1 MSTPSQSPLLRI
13 PAKTTEDV
21 DLAGAV
27 GSLILNSYGQDPK
40 EFSEQLTT
48 LNRARQDA
56 VRGTAGSDTTARDLL
71 YKWFHMLEM
80 LELRFPELRAPFPW
94 KDALT
99 NKQIT
104 QQSLAYEKASVI
116 YNLASILSSLGSRTN
131 RIGTSSIVA
140 AASTS
145 SPVPTSPISPTPPNG
160 SSSAPNA
167 AAATGT
173 KLAYTSLRQS
183 AGMLSYIN
191 ENFLHAPSTDM
202 SKDVVRWFI
211 DLELAQATEVFWERT
226 FEEKKGGNL
235 VTRIA
240 SQAAT
245 TYTSLAEES
254 KEWISKGIFER
265 SWGLLVQAK
274 AKHFSSLMQYHRA
287 LVDDTA
293 GSHGSCLVRLTL
305 AETLAKEAQK
315 LSAQFAA
322 AAGASSSSNSL
333 PSDAGSSLKMIV
345 DGHLAIVSA
354 RKAQAV
360 KDNDLIYHDIL
371 PTESTLPIIEP
382 MAVAQPMSIQDIYS
396 SPEVQKVTGANA
408 SGQAANDLFSSLVPL
423 GVHEAA
429 SMYSEEKAK
438 LVRQEGERVSDADS
452 QLEAVLNSLTLP
464 RGLKKFKPDGLQ
476 DLLDPGSEV
485 YGWAE
490 EEIQGGGS
498 RGEDGL
504 GIGSGAIDDALGKV
518 YRSREQARR
527 DLDEAARILDEEA
540 AQCEKLRV
548 RHGDRWS
555 QAPSGLES
563 KSLRTDLKNNREAL
577 RQATGND
584 EAIEQLWRQSE
595 PTIRILLGGRE
606 ALDTAFAEALSGQ
619 SANSGAELVDL
630 LEDDTSSDAQKDEL
644 RSKVARIESNLS
656 HLHRL
661 KKDRND
667 ALIELRSKIQSDD
680 ISHILILNRR
690 APPEAQN
697 QLFQQELEKFRPLTQ
712 RISRS
717 QSEQDRI
724 VGEIENAWESLNN
737 APEGRGRAQEWNK
750 KNTIRE
756 RLVGNLRNAKD
767 ANAQVR
773 AGLAKGVLF
782 YAQLEEIAA
791 ELRKSSKSFV
801 EERGIER
808 DRLIRELDVGKSSTS
823 TYDSGSSLEGA
834 FGRMGVSDRPAS
846 SRENSLG
853 PAPIPPP
860 QQPIYHGGIASPPR
874 QTSMSYASP
883 PPPQRPVQASSPYD
897 SLDTAFGSGSAY
909 RSSTGPAPAPLP
921 SQYSAPSQYGAAAQP
936 PAPSQYAYGQQ
947 QYHQTPQQGHL
958 SQYASANP
966 APSAGLP
973 PPPPQWQSSSTL
985 PNIQHRGG
993 PPPPPLPG
1001 QHQHYSQAAPFPPS
1015 QQQQQQQHHYG
1026 QYNTQNTAGQGF
1038 PPPPQHY
1045 QQQFRGS
1052 SAGPPPPPLPGQS
1065 PQAGYNQSSFQSGPP
1080 PPNSYGQLP
1089 QQQRWQPPY

>member
-1 MSTPSQSPLLRI
+1 MSTVSQSPLLRI

-21 DLAGAV
+21 DLASAV
-27 GSLILNSYGQDPK
+27 GSLILNSYGQEPK
-40 EFSEQLTT
+40 EFSEQLSS

-56 VRGTAGSDTTARDLL
+56 VRGTAGSDSTARDLL

-99 NKQIT
+99 NKTIT

-116 YNLASILSSLGSRTN
+116 YNLASILSSLGARTN
-131 RIGTSSIVA
+131 RIGTSSIA
-140 AASTS
+140 AAAESTAT
-145 SPVPTSPISPTPPNG
+145 PTSPISPTATG
-160 SSSAPNA
+160 STSNAAAATA

-240 SQAAT
+240 SQAAI

-254 KEWISKGIFER
+254 KEWISKGVFER
-265 SWGLLVQAK
+265 SWGLLVQVK
-274 AKHFSSLMQYHRA
+274 AKHFSSLAQYHRA

-305 AETLAKEAQK
+305 AETLSKEAQK
-315 LSAQFAA
+315 LSTQFAVS
-322 AAGASSSSNSL
+322 AGSSSSSSSL
-333 PSDAGSSLKMIV
+333 PSDAGSSMKTIV

-371 PTESTLPIIEP
+371 PTESTLPNIEP
-382 MAVAQPMSIQDIYS
+382 MAVAQPISIQDIYS
-396 SPEVQKVTGANA
+396 SAEVQKVTGANA
-408 SGQAANDLFSSLVPL
+408 TGSAANDLFSSLVPL

-438 LVRQEGERVSDADS
+438 LVRQEGERVTDANS
-452 QLEAVLNSLTLP
+452 QLEAVLESLTLP
-464 RGLKKFKPDGLQ
+464 KGLKKFKPDGLQ
-476 DLLDPGSEV
+476 DLLHPGSEV
-485 YGWAE
+485 YEWAE

-504 GIGSGAIDDALGKV
+504 GIGSGAIDDALRKV
-518 YRSREQARR
+518 YGSREQARR
-527 DLDEAARILDEEA
+527 DLEEAARLLDEEA

-548 RHGDRWS
+548 RHGDRWTQS
-555 QAPSGLES
+555 PSGLES
-563 KSLRTDLKNNREAL
+563 RSIRTDLKNNREAL
-577 RQATGND
+577 RQATQND

-606 ALDTAFAEALSGQ
+606 ALDTAFAESLSGQ
-619 SANSGAELVDL
+619 SASTGGQLVDL
-630 LEDDTSSDAQKDEL
+630 LEDDTSSDVQKEEL
-644 RSKVARIESNLS
+644 RSKVAKIESNLS
-656 HLHRL
+656 LLHRI

-667 ALIELRSKIQSDD
+667 ALTELRGRIQADD

-690 APPEAQN
+690 AAPEAQN

-712 RISRS
+712 RIGRS

-724 VGEIENAWESLNN
+724 VGEIEHLWEALNS

-756 RLVGNLRNAKD
+756 KLVGNLRNAKD
-767 ANAQVR
+767 ANAQIR
-773 AGLAKGVLF
+773 AGLAKGLMF
-782 YAQLEEIAA
+782 YNQLEEIAS
-791 ELRKSSKSFV
+791 ELRRNARAFV

-808 DRLIRELDVGKSSTS
+808 DRLIRELDVGKSSSS
-823 TYDSGSSLEGA
+823 TYDGGASSLEGA
-834 FGRMGVSDRPAS
+834 FGKMGVSDRAGSS
-846 SRENSLG
+846 SRASSLG
-853 PAPIPPP
+853 PAPLPPP
-860 QQPIYHGGIASPPR
+860 QQPVYHSGIASPPL
-874 QTSMSYASP
+874 QSAYASP
-883 PPPQRPVQASSPYD
+883 PPPQKPIQPISPYD
-897 SLDTAFGSGSAY
+897 SLDAAFGSGNAY
-909 RSSTGPAPAPLP
+909 RSSSGSGPAPPPSHFGQPSQYQYSQQQYQQPPPPPQHHQVQQSYP
-921 SQYSAPSQYGAAAQP
+921 SQYSGASPVQ
-936 PAPSQYAYGQQ
+936 S
-947 QYHQTPQQGHL
+947 T
-958 SQYASANP
+958 
-966 APSAGLP
+966 GLP

-985 PNIQHRGG
+985 PSTQHR
-993 PPPPPLPG
+993 
-1001 QHQHYSQAAPFPPS
+1001 
-1015 QQQQQQQHHYG
+1015 
-1026 QYNTQNTAGQGF
+1026 
-1038 PPPPQHY
+1038 
-1045 QQQFRGS
+1045 
-1052 SAGPPPPPLPGQS
+1052 AGPPPPPLPGQQQGYS
-1065 PQAGYNQSSFQSGPP
+1065 HSQQQQYGQYPPQNNGSNSFPPPPQQYQQQYRGSGPP
-1080 PPNSYGQLP
+1080 PPPLPGTGYGQTSYQSGAPTPQNYYGQPPPPPP
-1089 QQQRWQPPY
+1089 QQQRWQSPY

>member
-21 DLAGAV
+21 DLASAV
-27 GSLILNSYGQDPK
+27 GQLVLNSYGQDPK
-40 EFSEQLTT
+40 EFTEQLSS

-99 NKQIT
+99 NKTII

-116 YNLASILSSLGSRTN
+116 YNLASILSSLGARTN
-131 RIGTSSIVA
+131 RIGTNSIA
-140 AASTS
+140 AAATPS
-145 SPVPTSPISPTPPNG
+145 SPTSPLSPTPT
-160 SSSAPNA
+160 SSASAPSA

-245 TYTSLAEES
+245 TYASLAEDS
-254 KEWISKGIFER
+254 KEWITKGVFER
-265 SWGLLVQAK
+265 SWGLLVQVK
-274 AKHFSSLMQYHRA
+274 AKHFSSLAQYHRA

-305 AETLAKEAQK
+305 AETLSKEAQK

-322 AAGASSSSNSL
+322 SAGASSSSSAL
-333 PSDAGSSLKMIV
+333 PSDAGSSMKTVV

-371 PTESTLPIIEP
+371 PTESTLPTIEP

-396 SPEVQKVTGANA
+396 SAEVQKVTGANA
-408 SGQAANDLFSSLVPL
+408 TGSAANDLFSSLVPL

-438 LVRQEGERVSDADS
+438 LVRQEGERVSDANS
-452 QLEAVLNSLTLP
+452 QLEAVLESLTLP
-464 RGLKKFKPDGLQ
+464 KGLKKFKPDGLQ
-476 DLLDPGSEV
+476 DLLNPGSEV
-485 YGWAE
+485 YEWAE

-504 GIGSGAIDDALGKV
+504 GIGSGAIDDALRKV
-518 YRSREQARR
+518 YGSREQARR
-527 DLDEAARILDEEA
+527 DMEEAARMLDEEA

-548 RHGDRWS
+548 RHGDRWTQS
-555 QAPSGLES
+555 PSGLEARS
-563 KSLRTDLKNNREAL
+563 IRTDLKSNREAL
-577 RQATGND
+577 RQATEND
-584 EAIEQLWRQSE
+584 QAIEQLWRQSE
-595 PTIRILLGGRE
+595 PTIRVLLGGRE

-619 SANSGAELVDL
+619 SASTGGELVDL
-630 LEDDTSSDAQKDEL
+630 LEDDTSSDAQKEEL
-644 RSKVARIESNLS
+644 RSKVAKIESNLS
-656 HLHRL
+656 LLHRI

-667 ALIELRSKIQSDD
+667 ALTELRGRIQSDD

-690 APPEAQN
+690 AAPEAQN

-712 RISRS
+712 RIARS

-724 VGEIENAWESLNN
+724 VGEIEHLWEILNN

-750 KNTIRE
+750 KNGIRE
-756 RLVGNLRNAKD
+756 KLVGNLRNAKD

-773 AGLAKGVLF
+773 AGLAKGLLF
-782 YAQLEEIAA
+782 YNQLEEIAS
-791 ELRKSSKSFV
+791 ELRRNSRAFV

-808 DRLIRELDVGKSSTS
+808 DRLIREVDVGRS
-823 TYDSGSSLEGA
+823 YDGGSSSLEGA
-834 FGRMGVSDRPAS
+834 FGKMGVSDRGSS
-846 SRENSLG
+846 SRASSLG
-853 PAPIPPP
+853 PAPLPPP
-860 QQPIYHGGIASPPR
+860 QHSG
-874 QTSMSYASP
+874 YASP
-883 PPPQRPVQASSPYD
+883 PLQPTYASPLPPQKPIQASSPYD
-897 SLDTAFGSGSAY
+897 SLGAAFGGGNALGGS
-909 RSSTGPAPAPLP
+909 GPAPAPP
-921 SQYSAPSQYGAAAQP
+921 PSQYGQ
-936 PAPSQYAYGQQ
+936 PSQYQYSQQ
-947 QYHQTPQQGHL
+947 QYQQPPQHQQ
-958 SQYASANP
+958 SQRSY
-966 APSAGLP
+966 PSHYGATSPVQSTGLP

-985 PNIQHRGG
+985 PSTQQRGG

-1001 QHQHYSQAAPFPPS
+1001 QHQNYPQAQQQYSQYPQPNNS
-1015 QQQQQQQHHYG
+1015 
-1026 QYNTQNTAGQGF
+1026 TSF
-1038 PPPPQHY
+1038 PPPPQQY
-1045 QQQFRGS
+1045 QQQYRG
-1052 SAGPPPPPLPGQS
+1052 GPPPPPLPNAEYGQNRYGAPPPQNYYGQS
-1065 PQAGYNQSSFQSGPP
+1065 APP
-1080 PPNSYGQLP
+1080 PP

>member
-40 EFSEQLTT
+40 EFSEQLSS

-56 VRGTAGSDTTARDLL
+56 VRGTAGSDATARDLL

-99 NKQIT
+99 NKTIT

-131 RIGTSSIVA
+131 RIGTNSIAA

-145 SPVPTSPISPTPPNG
+145 TATPTSPLSPIPTG
-160 SSSAPNA
+160 SASAPSA

-254 KEWISKGIFER
+254 KEWISRGIFEK
-265 SWGLLVQAK
+265 SWGLLVQVK
-274 AKHFSSLMQYHRA
+274 AKHFSSLAQYHRA
-287 LVDDTA
+287 LVDDA
-293 GSHGSCLVRLTL
+293 AASHGSCLVRLTL
-305 AETLAKEAQK
+305 AETLSKEAQK

-322 AAGASSSSNSL
+322 STGSSSSSL
-333 PSDAGSSLKMIV
+333 PSDAGSSMKTIV

-371 PTESTLPIIEP
+371 PTESTLPSIEP

-396 SPEVQKVTGANA
+396 SAEVQKVTGANA
-408 SGQAANDLFSSLVPL
+408 NGSAANDLFSSLVPL

-438 LVRQEGERVSDADS
+438 LVRQEGERVSDANS
-452 QLEAVLNSLTLP
+452 QLEAVLESLTLP
-464 RGLKKFKPDGLQ
+464 KGLKKFKPDGLQ
-476 DLLDPGSEV
+476 DLLNPGSEV
-485 YGWAE
+485 YEWAE

-498 RGEDGL
+498 RGGDGL
-504 GIGSGAIDDALGKV
+504 GIGSGAIDDALRKV
-518 YRSREQARR
+518 HASREQARR
-527 DLDEAARILDEEA
+527 DLEEAARMLDEEA

-548 RHGDRWS
+548 RHGDRWTQS
-555 QAPSGLES
+555 PSGLES
-563 KSLRTDLKNNREAL
+563 RSIRTDLKNNREAL
-577 RQATGND
+577 RQATEND

-595 PTIRILLGGRE
+595 STIRTLLGGRE
-606 ALDTAFAEALSGQ
+606 ALDTAFAETLSGQ
-619 SANSGAELVDL
+619 SASAGGGQLVDL
-630 LEDDTSSDAQKDEL
+630 LEDDTSSDVQKEEL
-644 RSKVARIESNLS
+644 RSKVAKIESNLS
-656 HLHRL
+656 LLHRI

-667 ALIELRSKIQSDD
+667 ALTELRSRIQTDD

-690 APPEAQN
+690 AAPDAQN

-712 RISRS
+712 LIARS

-724 VGEIENAWESLNN
+724 VGEIERLWESLNN

-750 KNTIRE
+750 KNAIRE
-756 RLVGNLRNAKD
+756 KLVGNLRNAKD

-773 AGLAKGVLF
+773 AGLAKGLMF
-782 YAQLEEIAA
+782 YNQLEEIAS
-791 ELRKSSKSFV
+791 ELRRNSRAFV

-808 DRLIRELDVGKSSTS
+808 DRLIRELDVGKSSSS
-823 TYDSGSSLEGA
+823 TYDGGASSLEGA
-834 FGRMGVSDRPAS
+834 FGKMGMSDRAGSS
-846 SRENSLG
+846 SRASSLG
-853 PAPIPPP
+853 PAPLPPP
-860 QQPIYHGGIASPPR
+860 QQPLYHSGIASPPPPL
-874 QTSMSYASP
+874 QQAVYASP
-883 PPPQRPVQASSPYD
+883 PPPQKPIQANSPYD
-897 SLDTAFGSGSAY
+897 SLDAAFGGGNAFRSLSGS
-909 RSSTGPAPAPLP
+909 GPAPALPPSQYGQPSQYQYSQPQPPQQSRQPYP
-921 SQYSAPSQYGAAAQP
+921 SQYSATSPIQS
-936 PAPSQYAYGQQ
+936 
-947 QYHQTPQQGHL
+947 T
-958 SQYASANP
+958 
-966 APSAGLP
+966 GLP
-973 PPPPQWQSSSTL
+973 PPPPQWQSSSAL
-985 PNIQHRGG
+985 PNTQHRGG
-993 PPPPPLPG
+993 PPPPPLPN
-1001 QHQHYSQAAPFPPS
+1001 QHQNYPQPP
-1015 QQQQQQQHHYG
+1015 QQYG
-1026 QYNTQNTAGQGF
+1026 QYPPQNHAGGG
-1038 PPPPQHY
+1038 PPPQQY
-1045 QQQFRGS
+1045 QQQYRAGG
-1052 SAGPPPPPLPGQS
+1052 GPPPPPLPGQS
-1065 PQAGYNQSSFQSGPP
+1065 QQVGYGQ
-1080 PPNSYGQLP
+1080 NSYGNPAPQNYYGQPAPPPP
-1089 QQQRWQPPY
+1089 QQQRWQSPY

>member
-21 DLAGAV
+21 DLASAV
-27 GSLILNSYGQDPK
+27 GQLILNSYGQDPK
-40 EFSEQLTT
+40 EFSEQLSS

-99 NKQIT
+99 NKTIT

-116 YNLASILSSLGSRTN
+116 YNLASILSSLGARTN
-131 RIGTSSIVA
+131 RIA
-140 AASTS
+140 
-145 SPVPTSPISPTPPNG
+145 
-160 SSSAPNA
+160 SAPSA

-245 TYTSLAEES
+245 TYTSLAEDS
-254 KEWISKGIFER
+254 KEWISKGVFER
-265 SWGLLVQAK
+265 SWGLLVQVK
-274 AKHFSSLMQYHRA
+274 AKHFSSLAQYHRA

-305 AETLAKEAQK
+305 AETLSKEAQK

-322 AAGASSSSNSL
+322 SAGSSSSSSSL
-333 PSDAGSSLKMIV
+333 PSDAGSSMKTIV
-345 DGHLAIVSA
+345 DGHLAIVSG

-371 PTESTLPIIEP
+371 PTESTLPTIEP

-396 SPEVQKVTGANA
+396 SAEVQKVTGANA
-408 SGQAANDLFSSLVPL
+408 TGSAANDLFSSLVPL

-438 LVRQEGERVSDADS
+438 LVRQEGERVSDANA
-452 QLEAVLNSLTLP
+452 QLEAVLESLTLP
-464 RGLKKFKPDGLQ
+464 KGLKKFKPDGLQ
-476 DLLDPGSEV
+476 DLLNPGSEV
-485 YGWAE
+485 YEWAE

-498 RGEDGL
+498 KGEDGV
-504 GIGSGAIDDALGKV
+504 GIGSGAIDGALRKV
-518 YRSREQARR
+518 YGSREQARR
-527 DLDEAARILDEEA
+527 DLDEAARMLDEEA

-548 RHGDRWS
+548 RHGDRWTQS
-555 QAPSGLES
+555 PSGLEARS
-563 KSLRTDLKNNREAL
+563 IRTDLKNNREAL
-577 RQATGND
+577 RQATEND
-584 EAIEQLWRQSE
+584 QAIEQLWRQSE
-595 PTIRILLGGRE
+595 PTIRVLLGGRE

-619 SANSGAELVDL
+619 SATAGGELVDL
-630 LEDDTSSDAQKDEL
+630 LEDDTSSDAQKEEL
-644 RSKVARIESNLS
+644 RSKVAKIESNLS
-656 HLHRL
+656 LLHRI

-667 ALIELRSKIQSDD
+667 ALTELRGRIQSDD

-690 APPEAQN
+690 AAPEAQN

-712 RISRS
+712 RIARS

-724 VGEIENAWESLNN
+724 VGEVESLWEALNN
-737 APEGRGRAQEWNK
+737 APEGRGRAQEWTK
-750 KNTIRE
+750 KNGIRE
-756 RLVGNLRNAKD
+756 KLVGNLRNAKD

-773 AGLAKGVLF
+773 AGLAKGLLF
-782 YAQLEEIAA
+782 YNQLEEIAT
-791 ELRKSSKSFV
+791 ELRRNSKAFV

-808 DRLIRELDVGKSSTS
+808 DRLIREVDVGKS
-823 TYDSGSSLEGA
+823 YDGGASSLEGA
-834 FGRMGVSDRPAS
+834 FGKMGVSDRGSS
-846 SRENSLG
+846 SRASSLG

-860 QQPIYHGGIASPPR
+860 QHSGFASPPL
-874 QTSMSYASP
+874 QPMYASP
-883 PPPQRPVQASSPYD
+883 LPPQKPIQASSPYD
-897 SLDTAFGSGSAY
+897 SLGTAFGGS
-909 RSSTGPAPAPLP
+909 GPAPAPPPSSQYGQP
-921 SQYSAPSQYGAAAQP
+921 SQYQY
-936 PAPSQYAYGQQ
+936 SQQ
-947 QYHQTPQQGHL
+947 QYQQPQQ
-958 SQYASANP
+958 QRQQPQQPY
-966 APSAGLP
+966 PSHFGTTSPVQSTGLP

-985 PNIQHRGG
+985 PNTTQRGG

-1001 QHQHYSQAAPFPPS
+1001 QHQNYPQVSQQYSQYPPPNS
-1015 QQQQQQQHHYG
+1015 G
-1026 QYNTQNTAGQGF
+1026 SGSF
-1038 PPPPQHY
+1038 PPPPQQY
-1045 QQQFRGS
+1045 QQQYRG
-1052 SAGPPPPPLPGQS
+1052 GPPPPPLPN
-1065 PQAGYNQSSFQSGPP
+1065 AGYGQNRYGAPP
-1080 PPNSYGQLP
+1080 PPSHYGQSAP
-1089 QQQRWQPPY
+1089 PPPPQQRW